1 MDKVGRWEKIKFF
14 GARLLLSNR
23 KKTQEILPSRFLP
36 GPVPEMP
43 ASCQQGAGVS
53 RTNPGLLRHQTQELS
68 YLSFVLFKFQPLP
81 AAHPGR

>member
-1 MDKVGRWEKIKFF
+1 MREDKVLWCQVAAVKQEKDPRNLTF
-14 GARLLLSNR
+14 
-23 KKTQEILPSRFLP
+23 PFLP